1 MDSRND
7 AGQTEAHEDS
17 GPQRPQVR
25 LAELVPQ
32 RDDDRE
38 HAKHNDDGQVDEL
51 LVVVTVETVVQPR
64 HERTHDEQ
72 GDAAVVE
79 LREQLAHVLRMTAER
94 VEGEREAE
102 TDDGADEERA
112 EDQLLL
118 PLDLDG
124 GPGEEVAGDSNE
136 RNAAQQVSPDVS
148 CLRVDAEHGLEAFA
162 ERGQG
167 RTMARVQKVVVLQ
180 PFREAPIVTHFP

>member
-1 MDSRND
+1 MNGRND
-7 AGQTEAHEDS
+7 PRKTKAHEHAR
-17 GPQRPQVR
+17 PQRSQVR

-32 RDDDRE
+32 RHDDGED
-38 HAKHNDDGQVDEL
+38 AKHDNHGQVDQL
-51 LVVVTVETVVQPR
+51 LVVVTVEAVVQPR
-64 HERTHDEQ
+64 HERAHDEQ
-72 GDAAVVE
+72 RDAAVVQF
-79 LREQLAHVLRMTAER
+79 REQLAHVLRVAAEG

-124 GPGEEVAGDSNE
+124 GAGEEVAGDADE
-136 RNAAQQVSPDVS
+136 RHAAQQMRPDVS
-148 CLRVDAEHGLEAFA
+148 RLRVDAEHGLEAFA

-167 RTMARVQKVVVLQ
+167 RTVARV
-180 PFREAPIVTHFP
+180 